1 MDEEARG
8 FMGENE
14 KTWGGGNEDER
25 MGGPTCVDDRTKG
38 PTVFHNFPCIMV
50 VACIALLNW
59 STYLVPMFYAP
70 TLFNIKFSKDDI
82 HNVKIKALAFSL
94 VAKYRNIVKFW
105 LGIARFYFED

>member
-8 FMGENE
+8 LMGENE
-14 KTWGGGNEDER
+14 EAGGGASENEGV
-25 MGGPTCVDDRTKG
+25 GGFACANDRTKG

-59 STYLVPMFYAP
+59 STYLVPMFYVP

-82 HNVKIKALAFSL
+82 HDVNIRALEFSL
-94 VAKYRNIVKFW
+94 VVKYRNIVKFQ
-105 LGIARFYFED
+105 LRIARFYL